1 MLLMKKGIALV
12 LVLVLLCLSGC
23 VDSEPAIQ
31 TLPADIPVTVPKNPE
46 LPENV
51 VTPGEMPSV
60 PQDGVEVP
68 VQPQPTSITE

>member
-23 VDSEPAIQ
+23 VESEPGIQ
-31 TLPADIPVTVPKNPE
+31 PLPADPAVTVPKNPE

-68 VQPQPTSITE
+68 VQPLPTIITE